1 MNKHTEYKLLQYAAL
16 ASTAMV
22 GDTLS
27 AQVVYTDI
35 EPDVLLY
42 EDVWDSQ
49 GWEYFDLNDDGN
61 LDVGLSYD
69 VVFICGYCPYVWQF
83 GVDLLDGV
91 EIATTMAP
99 PLSLWST
106 FQSTYSSSVGACQ
119 IPSHAVARGF
129 ALGEAIFAED
139 TFNNITQIF
148 KTYECG
154 SNGDFGVQIDIDIWE
169 SPYSAANKPFLAFSV
184 PGPLGHQYAWLR
196 VYANADDGKVYVTDK
211 AYQSI
216 PNAGLVIDMPT
227 TSIESTIDIAPI
239 IFSNNNTIHID
250 HAMNYQL
257 RLVNIQ
263 GALVFDALINTN
275 SYTQHLDLPTGMY
288 VAEVSDGMKRI
299 SKTIVVGGM

>member
-42 EDVWDSQ
+42 EDVWDSE
-49 GWEYFDLNDDGN
+49 GWEYFDLNDDGT

-83 GVDLLDGV
+83 GVELLDGV

-154 SNGDFGVQIDIDIWE
+154 SNGDFGVQIDVDFWDHE
-169 SPYSAANKPFLAFSV
+169 WSPDAKPFLGFKIPVA
-184 PGPLGHQYAWLR
+184 LGYQYAWLR
-196 VYANADDGKVYVTDK
+196 LYSGDDEKVYVTDL

-216 PNAGLVIDMPT
+216 PNAGLVIELPVTPINEYSATLPSIISYDNILNIKQGTGFQLQVVNMQGEIISSNMIT
-227 TSIESTIDIAPI
+227 TNDFTLPLEIPSGLYVISLREGEKFTSKMIAI
-239 IFSNNNTIHID
+239 
-250 HAMNYQL
+250 
-257 RLVNIQ
+257 
-263 GALVFDALINTN
+263 
-275 SYTQHLDLPTGMY
+275 
-288 VAEVSDGMKRI
+288 K
-299 SKTIVVGGM
+299 